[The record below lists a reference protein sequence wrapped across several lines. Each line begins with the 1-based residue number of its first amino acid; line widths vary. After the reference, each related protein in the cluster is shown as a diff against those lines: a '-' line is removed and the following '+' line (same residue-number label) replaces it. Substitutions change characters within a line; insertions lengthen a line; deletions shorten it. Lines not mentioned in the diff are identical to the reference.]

1 VVARA
6 GRRSTWASSDAR
18 VEAHGHVPRA
28 VGATPRPQVL
38 LVTGKGGTG
47 KTTVAAST
55 ALRAADLGARTLVVS
70 TDAAHSLGDS
80 LERALGPDPTPV
92 TATLSAQEVDSQR
105 LFDQSWSTIRGY
117 LQDLLEW
124 AGAESVRAEELA
136 VVPGLDEL
144 LALRTI
150 AHHVGDGWDA
160 VIVDCA
166 PTAETVRLLALPST
180 IRTYLERV
188 LPGHRRLAR
197 SIAPVLR
204 RAASMPPA
212 PSGVLEAV
220 LELTDELGRL
230 HDVLADPS
238 VASVR
243 LVTTA
248 ESMVVAETRR
258 VWSYLGLFG
267 YTVDS
272 LIVNRVVPD
281 DASDPWLSRLRH
293 AQEPHLAD
301 IGRMFADLGV
311 ARAPIRP
318 GEVTGIE
325 ELRSFGAELY
335 GHHHPMEWPPVP
347 SPARRGPSGSDANV
361 LTMPLPG
368 ATAEDVEL
376 SRSGPV
382 IHVTIGPYRRSL
394 PLPAHLRGRTATD
407 ARVLNGQL
415 EVEFSGS

>member
-1 VVARA
+1 MTADRL
-6 GRRSTWASSDAR
+6 SSLK
-18 VEAHGHVPRA
+18 PR
-28 VGATPRPQVL
+28 VL

-80 LERALGPDPTPV
+80 LGRALGPDPTPV

-144 LALRTI
+144 LALRTV
-150 AHHVGDGWDA
+150 AQHVADGWDL

-204 RAASMPPA
+204 RGASMPPA

-220 LELTDELGRL
+220 LELTDELGHL
-230 HDVLADPS
+230 HDTLADPS
-238 VASVR
+238 VASIR

-267 YTVDS
+267 YKVDS

-281 DASDPWLSRLRH
+281 DASDPWLRRLRH
-293 AQEPHLAD
+293 SQEPHLAD
-301 IGRMFADLGV
+301 IGREFSDLGR
-311 ARAPIRP
+311 AQAPIRP
-318 GEVTGIE
+318 GEVTGVE
-325 ELRSFGAELY
+325 ELRAFGAELY
-335 GHHHPMEWPPVP
+335 GEHDPLAWPPVP
-347 SPARRGPSGSDANV
+347 PPTPCAPSVSDLNV
-361 LTMPLPG
+361 LTLPLPG
-368 ATAEDVEL
+368 ATGDDVAL

-394 PLPAHLRGRTATD
+394 PLPAHLRGRAATD
-407 ARVLNGQL
+407 ARVRSGQL

>member
-1 VVARA
+1 
-6 GRRSTWASSDAR
+6 
-18 VEAHGHVPRA
+18 
-28 VGATPRPQVL
+28 VL

-55 ALRAADLGARTLVVS
+55 ALRLADLGTRTLVVS
-70 TDAAHSLGDS
+70 TDAAHSLGDA
-80 LERALGPDPTPV
+80 LGRPLGPDPTPV

-105 LFDQSWSTIRGY
+105 LFDESWSTVRGY

-144 LALRTI
+144 LALRTV
-150 AHHVGDGWDA
+150 AQHVANGWDA

-188 LPGHRRLAR
+188 LPAHRRLAR

-204 RAASMPPA
+204 RASCMPPA

-220 LELTDELGRL
+220 LELTEELGRL
-230 HDVLADPS
+230 HDTLADPA
-238 VASVR
+238 VASIR
-243 LVTTA
+243 LVTTP

-281 DASDPWLSRLRH
+281 NASDPWLSHLRR
-293 AQEPHLAD
+293 AQEPHLAN
-301 IGRMFADLGV
+301 IARVFADLGR

-318 GEVTGIE
+318 GEVTGIA
-325 ELRSFGAELY
+325 ELRAFGAELY
-335 GHHHPMEWPPVP
+335 GMHDPLDWPPAP
-347 SPARRGPSGSDANV
+347 SPTPCEPAGPDSYV

-368 ATAEDVEL
+368 VTGDQVEL
-376 SRSGPV
+376 ARSGPV
-382 IHVTIGPYRRSL
+382 MHVTIGPYRRSL
-394 PLPAHLRGRTATD
+394 PLPDHLRGRAATD

-415 EVEFSGS
+415 EVEFSRS